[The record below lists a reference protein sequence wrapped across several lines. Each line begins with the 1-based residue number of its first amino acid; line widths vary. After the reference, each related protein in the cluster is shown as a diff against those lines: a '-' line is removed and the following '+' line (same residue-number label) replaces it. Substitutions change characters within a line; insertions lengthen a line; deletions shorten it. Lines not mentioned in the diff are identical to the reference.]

1 VDELRPICG
10 LPPVPSEIPF
20 SGFHQCNALL
30 HCAQHLPQ
38 YQFARKVAINASLPS
53 LPADHPAAFNAE
65 LFEAI
70 PAIRSF
76 QDFVNELAP

>member
-1 VDELRPICG
+1 VTFE
-10 LPPVPSEIPF
+10 EF
-20 SGFHQCNALL
+20 SPTHDYFDYGDWPNNA
-30 HCAQHLPQ
+30 
-38 YQFARKVAINASLPS
+38 S

-70 PAIRSF
+70 PTIRSF

>member
-1 VDELRPICG
+1 MRVTFVTFE
-10 LPPVPSEIPF
+10 EF
-20 SGFHQCNALL
+20 SPTHDYFDYGDWPNNA
-30 HCAQHLPQ
+30 
-38 YQFARKVAINASLPS
+38 S

-70 PAIRSF
+70 PTIRSF